1 MFRTVCKRFYERSAF
16 TKARG
21 WFRPRGM
28 NDLIRN
34 RRDAFRQ
41 FVADRGSVASIA
53 RRSGVP
59 PTTIYSYL
67 DGKSDSLKGT
77 TEEKIAAA
85 FDVPI
90 ATLFGGAPTQ
100 REVAVA
106 FYVGA
111 GAEVLAMNDGQGPF
125 DYVEAPDYANE
136 ATVAA
141 RVEGASMGPWFDG
154 WLVFYDDVRSP
165 ITPDLHGEICVV
177 GLDGGRVLLKKV
189 QPARSPGL
197 YHLHSQF
204 EEPITDVVI
213 RWAAKVT
220 GMRPR

>member
-1 MFRTVCKRFYERSAF
+1 MNAVIDERRSAF
-16 TKARG
+16 
-21 WFRPRGM
+21 
-28 NDLIRN
+28 
-34 RRDAFRQ
+34 RR
-41 FVADRGSVASIA
+41 FVEDRGSVAVVA

-59 PTTIYSYL
+59 ATTIYSYL
-67 DGKSDSLKGT
+67 GGKSDSLKGT

-90 ATLFGGAPTQ
+90 ALLFGGDGGQ

-106 FYVGA
+106 YYVGA
-111 GAEVLAMNDGQGPF
+111 GSEVRAVNDGQGPF
-125 DYVEAPDYANE
+125 DYVEAPDYATA

-141 RVEGASMGPWFDG
+141 RVEGSSMGPWFDG

-165 ITPDLHGEICVV
+165 VEADMIGEICVV
-177 GLDGGRVLLKKV
+177 GLEDGRVLLKKV
-189 QPARSPGL
+189 QAARELGL
-197 YHLHSQF
+197 FHLHSQF
-204 EEPITDVVI
+204 EEPITDVSI